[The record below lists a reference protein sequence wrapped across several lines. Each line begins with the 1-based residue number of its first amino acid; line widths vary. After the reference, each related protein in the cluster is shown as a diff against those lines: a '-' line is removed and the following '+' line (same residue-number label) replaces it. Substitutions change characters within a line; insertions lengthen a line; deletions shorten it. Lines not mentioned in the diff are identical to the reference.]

1 MNVYYDLFYYLQSKR
16 KMEDT
21 RSLNCPTLDEL
32 NEMVSK
38 EKQEQFTREMRIL
51 LEKENNRRRGKR

>member
-1 MNVYYDLFYYLQSKR
+1 MG
-16 KMEDT
+16 DT

-32 NEMVSK
+32 NDMVSK